1 MKPCCVDNC
10 SECNPVPFRWG
21 LEEERRVPSS
31 QKSFGDCMVHMVHV
45 VHICHFLSRCWGHYP
60 CQYPL
65 SLKDTSQRTH
75 HSVCCIS
82 FMCFLDLNMTFVV
95 LSYCLH
101 RGLLFFRQ
109 CTWFE
114 GSNIAWKHL
123 CHRMFISSRVI
134 HVIHVLLCF
143 HHCSSSDF
151 QAKTRS
157 TAKARGWAKRA
168 HSITGLERE
177 QRCHVDADFKEI

>member
-10 SECNPVPFRWG
+10 SECDPVPFRWG

-45 VHICHFLSRCWGHYP
+45 VHICHFLSRCRGHYP

-82 FMCFLDLNMTFVV
+82 FMCFLDLNMTFVSNPPSYRIV
-95 LSYCLH
+95 SIGGCIFSAVHMIRTIKHSMKESIYVIEYLFLPMSFMSSCLS
-101 RGLLFFRQ
+101 LFSSLFIFRLSGKDPQ
-109 CTWFE
+109 HSKSARL
-114 GSNIAWKHL
+114 G
-123 CHRMFISSRVI
+123 
-134 HVIHVLLCF
+134 
-143 HHCSSSDF
+143 
-151 QAKTRS
+151 
-157 TAKARGWAKRA
+157 KAGP
-168 HSITGLERE
+168 
-177 QRCHVDADFKEI
+177 